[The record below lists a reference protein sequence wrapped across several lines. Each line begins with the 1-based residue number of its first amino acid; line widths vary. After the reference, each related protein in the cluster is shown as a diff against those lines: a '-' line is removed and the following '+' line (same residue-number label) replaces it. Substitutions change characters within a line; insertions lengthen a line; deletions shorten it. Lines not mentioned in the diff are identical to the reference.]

1 MYNKLFKK
9 CFYEK
14 KFKKAAI
21 FLYRRHELRF
31 WLIWSVFLLEHMIF
45 FFFFLSHLKSS
56 FEKYVIITVVYVHH
70 RHLFVNSNSA
80 NNETYHRFL
89 FDEKFV
95 LWKTKFTSI
104 SMIKWAEITQKKN
117 HAKTSSQTVYR
128 IICSLNFYFF
138 IECRSSQNF
147 YW

>member
-1 MYNKLFKK
+1 MHNKFFKK

-21 FLYRRHELRF
+21 ILYRRHELRF
-31 WLIWSVFLLEHMIF
+31 WLIWSVFLLEYMIF
-45 FFFFLSHLKSS
+45 FLFFSFSS
-56 FEKYVIITVVYVHH
+56 KVKFRKIYVVITVVYVHH
-70 RHLFVNSNSA
+70 RHLLVNSNSA
-80 NNETYHRFL
+80 NNETYRRFL

-104 SMIKWAEITQKKN
+104 SMIKWAEIPQKKN
-117 HAKTSSQTVYR
+117 HAKISSETVYR

-138 IECRSSQNF
+138 IECRSSQNS
-147 YW
+147 Y